1 MLIKRYY
8 FYVFQ
13 QTYLLDF
20 KPAAQL
26 CERHRQRQRLSK
38 LSPGATFFARLKLV
52 QRRDVN

>member
-26 CERHRQRQRLSK
+26 CERQRLSK